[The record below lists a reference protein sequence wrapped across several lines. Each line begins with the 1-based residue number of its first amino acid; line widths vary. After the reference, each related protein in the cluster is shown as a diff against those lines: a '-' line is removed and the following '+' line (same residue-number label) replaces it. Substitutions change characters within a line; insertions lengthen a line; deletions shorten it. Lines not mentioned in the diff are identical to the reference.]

1 MKHQRMNVSFAI
13 GGDSG
18 VSSPQ
23 LRKRFMGK
31 RITQYAHYGM
41 IVLVNH
47 IKDNEH
53 SDSID
58 SMTYGEFC
66 TKINNLDK
74 DNKSVP
80 NNARDIL
87 ENIGHSLSEFDSKS
101 PRITILLDSDKDGV
115 PSDGFRRFFKKFDE
129 LSDSEKNEKIKEEK
143 KLLKE
148 YLRAGKLDKFL
159 SETVPAHYFTAV
171 PIQEDGNFEVAEGAT
186 LETHRKVEYRSRDC
200 NIVTNKKKKS
210 GYVCECCGFDF
221 RKTYGELGKN
231 YIECHHIKPLA
242 DYSKKGEKSKLKDL
256 AALCA
261 NCHRMIHRLLIRN
274 KKEYKDNYHSSMDD
288 LRDMMKK

>member
-1 MKHQRMNVSFAI
+1 
-13 GGDSG
+13 
-18 VSSPQ
+18 
-23 LRKRFMGK
+23 MGE

-74 DNKSVP
+74 DNCSVP
-80 NNARDIL
+80 NNATHIL
-87 ENIGHSLSEFDSKS
+87 ENIGQSLSDFDSKS
-101 PRITILLDSDKDGV
+101 PRITILIVNKNTGV
-115 PSDGFRRFFKKFDE
+115 PSNGFESFFKNFGK
-129 LSDSEKNEKIKEEK
+129 LSISEKEKKIKEEK
-143 KLLKE
+143 ELLKE

-159 SETVPAHYFTAV
+159 SETIPAHYLTAV
-171 PIQEDGNFEVAEGAT
+171 PIREDDNSEFAEGAT
-186 LETHRKVEYRSRDC
+186 LKAHREVEYKIRDQ
-200 NIVTNKKKKS
+200 NIVTKKKKQS
-210 GYVCECCGFDF
+210 EYTCECCGFDF
-221 RKTYGELGKN
+221 CKVYGELGKE

-242 DYSKKGEKSKLKDL
+242 EFGKKSEKIGLEDL

-274 KKEYKDNYHSSMDD
+274 KKEYKDNYHLSIDD
-288 LRDMMKK
+288 LRDVMKKQETNP